1 MEFKGNLRVGN
12 GTCKS
17 VISCLFLICGIDIVS
32 VSSPLHHSLYSP
44 VHNFFSLS
52 CSPSVGECLIYRKIG
67 TEEHFSKVYRNAE
80 ILPVVMLVLE
90 NINLI
95 LSILNDYAM

>member
-1 MEFKGNLRVGN
+1 MGND
-12 GTCKS
+12 TFKS
-17 VISCLFLICGIDIVS
+17 VMSCLFLICGIDIIS

-44 VHNFFSLS
+44 VHKFFSLN

-67 TEEHFSKVYRNAE
+67 TKEHFSKVYRNAE
-80 ILPVVMLVLE
+80 ILPVIMLVLE

-95 LSILNDYAM
+95 LSIMIMPCRLQKTVKT